1 MRHPKLM
8 NIEVIFAIWHSPVFK
23 PYVKYNESI
32 RLESFFKTDERFVI
46 VKE

>member
-1 MRHPKLM
+1 MQQPKLM
-8 NIEVIFAIWHSPVFK
+8 NIEVIFAIWHGPVFK
-23 PYVKYNESI
+23 PYFKCNESI

>member
-8 NIEVIFAIWHSPVFK
+8 NIEVIFAIWLSPVFK